1 MLSIVFQF
9 MSSVATPLK
18 ALRKAIHRYE
28 EKKKIK
34 EELADALETEI
45 KEFEKVNNELG
56 EFGNRVLPIV
66 QQIEGQPTPRQLME
80 VIDCFSQT
88 PRIFAKLII
97 SFVHLAKACKEI
109 SDQKGFMDSLCN
121 TNRFMHDLIE
131 RMGST
136 YIQKDTVRIDGSFFR
151 FFRMYKKEILKGVKT
166 SKIDKKEI
174 EMLEKRT
181 ESVLR
186 VLNDSFL
193 KRHLRHPIIK
203 KWKNSL
209 KQLNKVS
216 GEIQVE
222 DADDTILKELVPP
235 ELRQFAPFLDKSP

>member
-1 MLSIVFQF
+1 MLSTVFQF
-9 MSSVATPLK
+9 LSSVANPLK
-18 ALRKAIHRYE
+18 ALREAIHNYE

-45 KEFEKVNNELG
+45 KEFEKINNEIE
-56 EFGNRVLPIV
+56 EFGSKVLPLFQHV
-66 QQIEGQPTPRQLME
+66 EGQPTPRQLLE
-80 VIDCFSQT
+80 VVDCLSQT

-109 SDQKGFMDSLCN
+109 SDQKGFMDSLRS
-121 TNRFMHDLIE
+121 TNRFMHDFIV
-131 RMGST
+131 RIGST
-136 YIQKDTVRIDGSFFR
+136 YIEKDTVRIDGSFFR
-151 FFRMYKKEILKGVKT
+151 FFRIYKKELLKGVRT
-166 SKIDKKEI
+166 PEIDKKEI

-181 ESVLR
+181 ESILR
-186 VLNDSFL
+186 GLSDSFL
-193 KRHLRHPIIK
+193 KRHLRHPMIK

-209 KQLNKVS
+209 TQLNKVS

-235 ELRQFAPFLDKSP
+235 ELRQYAPFLDKSP